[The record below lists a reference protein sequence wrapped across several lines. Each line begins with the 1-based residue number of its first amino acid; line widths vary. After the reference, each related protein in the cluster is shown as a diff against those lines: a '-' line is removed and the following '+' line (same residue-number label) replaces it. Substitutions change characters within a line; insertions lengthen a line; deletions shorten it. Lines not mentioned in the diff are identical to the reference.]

1 MLVERVGE
9 LTETEWVETEEL
21 IRREAAA
28 TIASTFE
35 AAYDERG
42 VDVTQIERML
52 ALSPRERL
60 ESLDAARRTILELA
74 GDAYRD

>member
-1 MLVERVGE
+1 MERVGE

>member
-1 MLVERVGE
+1 MERVGE

-60 ESLDAARRTILELA
+60 ESLDAGRRTILELA
-74 GDAYRD
+74 GDAYHD